1 MLYWLR
7 GEKLLAVVHFF
18 LRILQKLSNILH
30 PSRQNWTTEVC
41 RVRVAACSL
50 MATSKV
56 TKIYY
61 FQTFLYFMAEVLS
74 QIKSLKF
81 YNYWLSQKLFLVEK
95 KILSSKPIFW
105 DTLYNYKSIRA
116 KHTFKNSKLTT
127 KFVLRNI
134 RSEKHKQINNLLN
147 IGHKT

>member
-1 MLYWLR
+1 
-7 GEKLLAVVHFF
+7 
-18 LRILQKLSNILH
+18 
-30 PSRQNWTTEVC
+30 
-41 RVRVAACSL
+41 
-50 MATSKV
+50 
-56 TKIYY
+56 
-61 FQTFLYFMAEVLS
+61 MAEVLS

-105 DTLYNYKSIRA
+105 DTLYNYKSTRA